1 MEVKVNGEILTQN
14 PKFLLSL
21 DPGKQTGIAAG
32 FYGDNQPYTL
42 LKVWQVSDGVTGFI
56 NWWKTDGTKEI
67 KLREWG
73 FMQPTQIV
81 SEKFILRSNAFVAD
95 TEPLLIEGAL
105 QALWSLPVA
114 WQQRSDKSLV
124 TDQTLRENGLWHTG
138 KQVQWKDARDTNDAI
153 IHALAYLKKNKH
165 IPTLEKYWGKE
176 AQ

>member
-1 MEVKVNGEILTQN
+1 MV
-14 PKFLLSL
+14 SL

-32 FYGDNQPYTL
+32 FYGDDQPYTL
-42 LKVWQVSDGVTGFI
+42 IDVWQISDGVTGFI
-56 NWWKTDGTKEI
+56 EWWKKTGSAVI
-67 KLREWG
+67 RNFEWA
-73 FMQPTQIV
+73 FLAPTEIV
-81 SEKFILRSNAFVAD
+81 SEKFILRNNAFVAD

-124 TDQTLRENGLWHTG
+124 TDKILRENGLWHTG

-165 IPTLEKYWGKE
+165 IPTLQKYWGKE
-176 AQ
+176 S

>member
-1 MEVKVNGEILTQN
+1 MEQTVNGISIQN
-14 PKFLLSL
+14 PKLLLSL

-32 FYGDNQPYTL
+32 VYGDNQPYML
-42 LKVWQVSDGVTGFI
+42 LEVWQLSDGVTGFI
-56 NWWKTDGTKEI
+56 NWWNTTGKHLIRTY
-67 KLREWG
+67 EWS
-73 FMQPTQIV
+73 FLQPTQIV

-105 QALWSLPVA
+105 QALWSLPVT

-124 TDQTLRENGLWHTG
+124 TDQTLRDNGLWHTG

-165 IPTLEKYWGKE
+165 IPTLQKYWGKE
-176 AQ
+176 TE